1 MPGLIYELASP
12 SVLTEPP
19 AVVVSKPLDDRG
31 PGLVLGRNDL
41 LNDGVRGLQERTNI
55 AEQFVGLEAGRM

>member
-1 MPGLIYELASP
+1 M
-12 SVLTEPP
+12 
-19 AVVVSKPLDDRG
+19 VVSKPLDDRG